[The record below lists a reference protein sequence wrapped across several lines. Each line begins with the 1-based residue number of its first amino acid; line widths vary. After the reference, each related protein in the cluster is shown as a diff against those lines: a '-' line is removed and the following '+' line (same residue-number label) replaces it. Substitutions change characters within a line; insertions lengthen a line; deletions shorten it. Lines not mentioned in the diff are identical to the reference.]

1 MFILYLMEEYLVG
14 KLEKKEI
21 QQTSAYQL
29 HHSLLILT
37 EPMVEEPIQH
47 LRIYISPAIEEWI
60 FHHKLLKI
68 LDGGD
73 HKMLEVKRLTSYD
86 IGPGIALAMEGIED
100 LALKDSTFDPIMFNF
115 KIKNMFVTPG
125 VNTFG
130 LYSNT
135 FLVGFFVFSEQ
146 QMIWSSMKKIL
157 FEFLYL
163 KKEYRSDENIEYV
176 VDLLEKKMIEEG
188 YESVIVSNNDPF
200 ISEELLQKRNYKA
213 TTTVYEK
220 INRY

>member
-1 MFILYLMEEYLVG
+1 
-14 KLEKKEI
+14 
-21 QQTSAYQL
+21 
-29 HHSLLILT
+29 
-37 EPMVEEPIQH
+37 
-47 LRIYISPAIEEWI
+47 
-60 FHHKLLKI
+60 
-68 LDGGD
+68 
-73 HKMLEVKRLTSYD
+73 MLEVKRLTSYD

-100 LALKDSTFDPIMFNF
+100 LALKDATFDPIMFNF

-135 FLVGFFVFSEQ
+135 MLVGFLVFSEQ
-146 QMIWSSMKKIL
+146 QMMWSSMKKIL

-163 KKEYRSDENIEYV
+163 KKEYRSDENIEYI

-188 YESVIVSNNDPF
+188 YESVIVSNNNPF